1 MALGDEASEAGGG
14 RVGRVSFSPKRAI
27 RPLFPSLHP
36 GRCETSVSVYCVDSY
51 ADRGRAWGEGGRG
64 ARVGGGLGRGV
75 ARLPVAV
82 LPLGGESVAS
92 VPSDGAWASSR
103 RPKQELLR
111 PARRALEGWPCDWAV
126 SWPRVER
133 RDLSRASCSG
143 RHVQWF
149 GGVGESCHCLSA
161 PSLPLRRRSTNARVS
176 AMEPP

>member
-1 MALGDEASEAGGG
+1 MALGDEASGAGGG
-14 RVGRVSFSPKRAI
+14 RVGRVSFSPKRQLDPFSPRCI
-27 RPLFPSLHP
+27 RDGVKPVCQCIVWTLTLT
-36 GRCETSVSVYCVDSY
+36 GV
-51 ADRGRAWGEGGRG
+51 GRG

-133 RDLSRASCSG
+133 RDLSMASCSG

-161 PSLPLRRRSTNARVS
+161 PSLPLRRRSRVPGS
-176 AMEPP
+176 APWNRLGL